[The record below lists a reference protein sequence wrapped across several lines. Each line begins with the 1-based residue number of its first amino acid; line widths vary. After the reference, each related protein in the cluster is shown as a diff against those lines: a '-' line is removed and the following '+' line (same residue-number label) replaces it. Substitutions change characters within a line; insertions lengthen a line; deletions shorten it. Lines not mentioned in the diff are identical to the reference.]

1 MSWRGLLTEFF
12 ERRPGQKLSF
22 GLAFIS
28 LGLYVQLAY
37 FTPRSESVLLIS
49 CFTILFAFYL
59 MLSKSVL
66 SFKTLLVF
74 GIIYRLLFVFS
85 TPVLSDDFYRFFWD
99 GMLIVN
105 RINPFQYLPKE
116 IIENPAMNI
125 PAIDAGLYAM
135 LNSPEYYTVYPP
147 ICQFIFWISARIS
160 GGNIYL
166 AVLTMKIIFMMAELG
181 SIYII
186 WNLLKILKGK
196 KELTL
201 LYILNPLVIIE
212 LVGNIHFEAIMIFAV
227 LMAVYA
233 IAKRNWI
240 GGAFG
245 FALAIVA
252 KLTPLLLLPFF
263 LKRLKLKTSILFYV
277 ITLSIAGLA
286 FLPFM
291 GSELVQ
297 GLGSSIGLYFQ
308 KFEFNASIFYIIRA
322 FGFWMKGY
330 DVIQTAGIWLG
341 MITFISIVFL
351 AFFQNTK
358 TQNLAGIFVWPL
370 LIYFAFASIVHPW
383 YVTPLIAF
391 CLFTN
396 YRFPIVWSYTIF
408 LSYLGYSVDGFQ
420 EQIWVLWVEYLSAFG
435 VMLYELLKYKDL
447 ISTKNPWPEIKN

>member
-1 MSWRGLLTEFF
+1 MSWLGLLTEFF

-22 GLAFIS
+22 VLAFIS
-28 LGLYVQLAY
+28 IGLYVQLAY
-37 FTPRSESVLLIS
+37 FTPRSDSALLIS
-49 CFTILFAFYL
+49 CFTLLFAFYL

-85 TPVLSDDFYRFFWD
+85 TPALSDDFYRFFWD

-116 IIENPAMNI
+116 IIENPAINI
-125 PAIDAGLYAM
+125 PEINAGLYAL

-147 ICQFIFWISARIS
+147 ICQFIFWISAWIS
-160 GGNIYL
+160 GGNIHF

-181 SIYII
+181 SIYLI
-186 WNLLKILKGK
+186 WNLLKIHKGK

-201 LYILNPLVIIE
+201 LYILNPLVIVE

-227 LMAVYA
+227 LLAVYA
-233 IAKRNWI
+233 IAKRKWI

-245 FALAIVA
+245 FALAIIA
-252 KLTPLLLLPFF
+252 KLTPLLLLPFL
-263 LKRLKLKTSILFYV
+263 LKRLKLKKSISFYIV
-277 ITLSIAGLA
+277 TLSVASLA

-291 GSELVQ
+291 GSELVH

-308 KFEFNASIFYIIRA
+308 KFEFNASIFYIVRA
-322 FGFWMKGY
+322 FGFWLKGY

-341 MITFISIVFL
+341 MITFLSIVFL
-351 AFFQNTK
+351 AFFQDTK
-358 TQNLAGIFVWPL
+358 TQNLTGILVWPL
-370 LIYFAFASIVHPW
+370 LIYFAFATIVHPW

-391 CLFTN
+391 CLFSN

-420 EQIWVLWVEYLSAFG
+420 EQTWVLLVEYLSVFG

-447 ISTKNPWPEIKN
+447 VSTQNPWLEIKS